1 MHEVTKKLR
10 LQEWARQVD
19 DWQAS
24 GMTQK
29 NWCRIHGIGYD
40 AFKYRKAK
48 VEKYAAELMREE
60 STSIIPVDIAKMES
74 AKTGMTTSCG
84 QTMEIHLEKA
94 TVRISN
100 SVDVVLLK
108 SALEVLA
115 NAENTRRCTSYA
127 DIQIFGAGS
136 MGLQLWSRMNSD
148 SIPSIEEA
156 CSSFV
161 EEGPT
166 GSRDCFGKEM
176 GSCFCTNV
184 SRKGDTGGQGTK
196 KKSGPCHRSS
206 TNG

>member
-1 MHEVTKKLR
+1 MCNHFFRLFFNLEAKMHEVTKKLR

-60 STSIIPVDIAKMES
+60 STSIVPVDIAKMES
-74 AKTGMTTSCG
+74 AKSGMTTSCG

-115 NAENTRRCTSYA
+115 NA
-127 DIQIFGAGS
+127 
-136 MGLQLWSRMNSD
+136 
-148 SIPSIEEA
+148 
-156 CSSFV
+156 
-161 EEGPT
+161 
-166 GSRDCFGKEM
+166 
-176 GSCFCTNV
+176 
-184 SRKGDTGGQGTK
+184 
-196 KKSGPCHRSS
+196 
-206 TNG
+206 